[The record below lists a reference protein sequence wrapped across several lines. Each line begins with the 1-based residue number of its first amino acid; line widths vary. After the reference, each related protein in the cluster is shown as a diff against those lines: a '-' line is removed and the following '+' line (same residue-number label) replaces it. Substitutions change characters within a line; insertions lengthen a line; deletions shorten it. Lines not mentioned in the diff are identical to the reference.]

1 VSGVGWTEPPES
13 EGAGLAG
20 AGAGSRDAYEER
32 VEPVGEAD
40 RELEPE
46 PDPLAAATRERDEY
60 LDALQ
65 RLKAEFD
72 NYRKRVARD
81 QQELAVRAH
90 ERLMKELV
98 PVLDDLERALEAA
111 TEHEEAKL
119 EEGVRLVH
127 RSLADLLAREGLAEV
142 ATDGRFDPHSQEAL
156 LSQPSDEEEG
166 TVIQV
171 LQKGYLLGD
180 RVLRPARVVIS
191 AGPSRE
197 DRG

>member
-1 VSGVGWTEPPES
+1 VTDEHLEQTEQQP
-13 EGAGLAG
+13 
-20 AGAGSRDAYEER
+20 
-32 VEPVGEAD
+32 
-40 RELEPE
+40 EPE
-46 PDPLAAATRERDEY
+46 VDALDAVTRERDDY

-81 QQELAVRAH
+81 QQELAARAH
-90 ERLMKELV
+90 ERLVKELV

-111 TEHEEAKL
+111 SEHEEAKL

-127 RSLADLLAREGLAEV
+127 RSLAALLAREGLSEV
-142 ATDGRFDPHSQEAL
+142 ETNGKFDPHTQEAL
-156 LSQPSDEEEG
+156 LSQPSEAEEG

-171 LQKGYLLGD
+171 LQKGYTLGD

-191 AGPSRE
+191 AGA
-197 DRG
+197 DG

>member
-1 VSGVGWTEPPES
+1 MT
-13 EGAGLAG
+13 
-20 AGAGSRDAYEER
+20 
-32 VEPVGEAD
+32 D
-40 RELEPE
+40 REEQADVVETEAEHEPLE
-46 PDPLAAATRERDEY
+46 AVTRERDEY

-81 QQELAVRAH
+81 QQELYARAA
-90 ERLMKELV
+90 ERLVRELV

-111 TEHEEAKL
+111 AEHEEAKL

-127 RSLADLLAREGLAEV
+127 RALADALGREGLAEIE
-142 ATDGRFDPHSQEAL
+142 TDGKFDPHTQEAL

-171 LQKGYLLGD
+171 LQKGYTLGD
-180 RVLRPARVVIS
+180 RVLRPARVIIS
-191 AGPSRE
+191 AGT
-197 DRG
+197 DA

>member
-1 VSGVGWTEPPES
+1 MS
-13 EGAGLAG
+13 EH
-20 AGAGSRDAYEER
+20 EQR
-32 VEPVGEAD
+32 VE
-40 RELEPE
+40 EPE
-46 PDPLAAATRERDEY
+46 VDELAAVTRERDEY

-81 QQELAVRAH
+81 QQELAARAH
-90 ERLMKELV
+90 ERLVKELV

-111 TEHEEAKL
+111 SEHEEAKL

-127 RSLADLLAREGLAEV
+127 RSLADLLAREGLIEV
-142 ATDGRFDPHSQEAL
+142 ETDGKFDPHTQEAL

-166 TVIQV
+166 SVLQV
-171 LQKGYLLGD
+171 LQKGYSLGE

-191 AGPSRE
+191 AGPE
-197 DRG
+197 NDG